1 MTAGLKVYYAP
12 RLALFGG
19 TTLPGVLG
27 LAPLVR
33 SIVLRE
39 RITIVH
45 GHTAFRCAAAE
56 VGINVCPDAQ
66 MHSPMQCNGT
76 RGDAARA
83 DAGVQGA
90 SAMRM
95 RCFKAR

>member
-1 MTAGLKVYYAP
+1 MLTRAHGDRTGVRYMTAGLKVYYAP

-45 GHTAFRCAAAE
+45 GHTAFRWAPPCVWMCSSGMRE
-56 VGINVCPDAQ
+56 
-66 MHSPMQCNGT
+66 
-76 RGDAARA
+76 
-83 DAGVQGA
+83 A
-90 SAMRM
+90 SVL
-95 RCFKAR
+95 